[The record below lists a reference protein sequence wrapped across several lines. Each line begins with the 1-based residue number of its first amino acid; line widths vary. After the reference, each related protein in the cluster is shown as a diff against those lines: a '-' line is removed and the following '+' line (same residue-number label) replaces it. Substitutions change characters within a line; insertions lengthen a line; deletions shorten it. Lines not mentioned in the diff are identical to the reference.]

1 MLTGAEV
8 DVEVKAASAINNWH
22 AETAQ
27 AGEAHFVPGGDPL
40 KLVQTLNTA
49 AEKDLFE
56 QVCVCETAFWENMVR
71 VFWKEYCSF
80 FKLRFGAVF
89 ICRE

>member
-1 MLTGAEV
+1 MEA
-8 DVEVKAASAINNWH
+8 
-22 AETAQ
+22 AQ
-27 AGEAHFVPGGDPL
+27 AGEAHFVPRGDPL

-49 AEKDLFE
+49 AEKDVLE
-56 QVCVCETAFWENMVR
+56 QVCVCEHMVR

-80 FKLRFGAVF
+80 FKLRFDAVI